1 MNFKKIGVVG
11 CGQMGAGIAQVTA
24 CAGLETL
31 VSDQSRER
39 LEKGLAGIERS
50 LARLESKGKLTPEAR
65 NQAFARLK
73 GTVELSDFSDCD
85 LVIEAATE
93 DQGIKEAI
101 FKELDSVCGARTIL
115 ASNTSSLS
123 ITQLMTLTKRP
134 DRFLGIHFFNPV
146 PVMGLVEVVRT
157 LATDTAV
164 YNEACAFVESLGK
177 TAVRCEDRTGFL
189 VNRLLIPY
197 LLDAVRA
204 YESGTGSMEDIDSA
218 MKLGCGHPM
227 GPFQLMDFI
236 GLDTIKQ
243 IAEILF
249 DEFREARMA
258 PPPLLKRMV
267 YAGNLGRKTGR
278 GFYSYEE
285 GN

>member
-1 MNFKKIGVVG
+1 MKFEKIGVVG
-11 CGQMGAGIAQVTA
+11 CGQMGSGIAQVTA

-31 VSDQSRER
+31 VSDLSPES
-39 LEKGLAGIERS
+39 LEKGMSGIQRS
-50 LARLESKGKLTPEAR
+50 LDRLESKGKLSPEQR
-65 NQAFARLK
+65 SQALARLK
-73 GTVELSDFSDCD
+73 GTVRLSDFSDCD

-93 DQGIKEAI
+93 DRGIKEEI
-101 FKELDSVCGARTIL
+101 FKQLDSQCGDGTVL

-123 ITQLMTLTKRP
+123 ITQLMTLTRRP

-146 PVMGLVEVVRT
+146 PVMALVEVVRT
-157 LATDTAV
+157 LATDPAV
-164 YNEACAFVESLGK
+164 YNDACAFVESLGK

-204 YESGTGSMEDIDSA
+204 YESGTGSMEDIDTA
-218 MKLGCGHPM
+218 MKLGCGYPM

-243 IAEILF
+243 IAEVLF
-249 DEFREARMA
+249 EEFRETRMA

-267 YAGNLGRKTGR
+267 YSGNLGRKTGR

-285 GN
+285 RR